1 MSGNHLTKFIILAGQ
16 RTGSTWLADLLHNS
30 HPDLRVFGEPF
41 KDAPLRVGDARKLK
55 WGYIAPPI
63 RYYEWRMK
71 HHRKRPRGPL
81 DYLRMLECDS
91 ADYQAMGFK
100 LMYNQLA
107 QKPELLVPLTLRRYR
122 LMHLVRHNILDVVIS
137 RTIMRETGRSHTA
150 DSNVETIC
158 VRLNPEDVV
167 ARLERTAR
175 RMEQVRRF
183 VRWMPLPST
192 EVSYEHLSAEPAAT
206 VSRLL
211 AFLDLKQK
219 DVIVESQLKRINSG
233 RPIDKISNFDE
244 IAAELRHTRFACYVD
259 DPDTVPTLPAAN
271 TDQR

>member
-1 MSGNHLTKFIILAGQ
+1 MAGNDLTKFIILAGQ
-16 RTGSTWLADLLHNS
+16 RTGSTWLADLLYNS
-30 HPDLRVFGEPF
+30 HPGLRVFGEPF
-41 KDAPLRVGDARKLK
+41 KDAPVRAGDAHKLK
-55 WGYIAPPI
+55 WGYITPPI
-63 RYYEWRMK
+63 RYYEWRIK
-71 HHRKRPRGPL
+71 YNRKRPRGPL
-81 DYLRMLECDS
+81 DYLKMLERDS
-91 ADYQAMGFK
+91 ADYRAMGFK

-107 QKPELLVPLTLRRYR
+107 QKPELLVPLFVRRYR
-122 LMHLVRHNILDVVIS
+122 VMHLVRHNILDVLIS

-150 DSNVETIC
+150 DSGVETVRI
-158 VRLNPEDVV
+158 RLNPDDVV

-192 EVSYEHLSAEPAAT
+192 EVSYEALSTDPADT

-211 AFLDLKQK
+211 AFLDLQQD

-233 RPIDKISNFDE
+233 GPSDKISNFDE
-244 IAAELRHTRFACYVD
+244 IASVLRNTRFAGYLD
-259 DPDTVPTLPAAN
+259 DVYDVRSPATAE